1 MTIRPYVFLH
11 LYVFSI
17 RAACTIF
24 VHTLMALILLAI
36 FHGDSSRPAL
46 SAAIYPAQW
55 LFYIVCYMALMPVLR
70 RYFNEVFVKYRH
82 LTTHH
87 YWKYI
92 SMLPLFLLLDMY
104 FIMASSDVLIMDR
117 MLLPRSI
124 LLLALLIIAQSIRTG
139 LR

>member
-1 MTIRPYVFLH
+1 
-11 LYVFSI
+11 
-17 RAACTIF
+17 
-24 VHTLMALILLAI
+24 
-36 FHGDSSRPAL
+36 
-46 SAAIYPAQW
+46 
-55 LFYIVCYMALMPVLR
+55 MALMPMLR

-139 LR
+139 LRQTDHTLKMYERTENMTAQIEASHDYT